1 MARPRVLITGFGPF
15 PGVPDNPSSWLAEAL
30 AAGAAPQADA
40 ELHAR
45 VLPTEW
51 QAVTFMPDLYAAL
64 QPTLMIH
71 FGVCQRAKE
80 LRIERFAHN
89 RAALRADARGAL
101 PPGPTIRPEGH
112 ARFDTELPAAKL
124 AAHLAA
130 CGLPATPSRSAGGYL
145 CNYLYYHSL
154 DWTERNGSLALF
166 VHIPPVENFG
176 EAALLRAGREILRFT
191 LAASPLAGEADR
203 SLIGREGGKPHTQ
216 GLPLTPLPDP
226 PPQGGRGRASLVAK
240 G

>member
-1 MARPRVLITGFGPF
+1 MARPRVLITGFGAF
-15 PGVPDNPSSWLAEAL
+15 PGVADNPSSWLAETL
-30 AAGAAPQADA
+30 AGEAAPRSHA

-51 QAVTFMPDLYAAL
+51 QAVTFMPELYTAL

-101 PPGPTIRPEGH
+101 PPGRIIHLEGR
-112 ARFDTELPAAKL
+112 ARLDTKLPAAQL

-130 CGLPATPSRSAGGYL
+130 CGLPASQSRSAGSYL

-154 DWTERNGSLALF
+154 GWAERNECLALF
-166 VHIPPVENFG
+166 VHIPPVECLG
-176 EAALLRAGREILRFT
+176 EAALIDAGRQILRFT
-191 LAASPLAGEADR
+191 LDAAQTRSERMAGPAFAGVELAARD
-203 SLIGREGGKPHTQ
+203 
-216 GLPLTPLPDP
+216 
-226 PPQGGRGRASLVAK
+226 A
-240 G
+240 

>member
-1 MARPRVLITGFGPF
+1 
-15 PGVPDNPSSWLAEAL
+15 VPDNPSSWLAEAL
-30 AAGAAPQADA
+30 AGKAAPQSDA

-51 QAVTFMPDLYAAL
+51 QAVAFTPDFYTAL

-71 FGVCQRAKE
+71 FGVCERAKQ
-80 LRIERFAHN
+80 LRIERYAHN

-101 PPGPTIRPEGH
+101 PPGTMIHPEGR
-112 ARFDTELPAAKL
+112 ARLHTKLPAAQL

-130 CGLPATPSRSAGGYL
+130 CGLPSAPSRSAGGYL

-154 DWTERNGSLALF
+154 DWTERNRSLALF

-176 EAALLRAGREILRFT
+176 EAALLRAGREILRFSLDAAQT
-191 LAASPLAGEADR
+191 RSERMAGPAFAGAELATRDA
-203 SLIGREGGKPHTQ
+203 
-216 GLPLTPLPDP
+216 
-226 PPQGGRGRASLVAK
+226 
-240 G
+240 